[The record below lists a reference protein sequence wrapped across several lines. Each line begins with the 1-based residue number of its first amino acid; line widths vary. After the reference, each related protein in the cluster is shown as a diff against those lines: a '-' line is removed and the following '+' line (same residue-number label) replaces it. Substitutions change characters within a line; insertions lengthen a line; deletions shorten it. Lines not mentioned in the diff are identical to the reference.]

1 MWRREYNKERIY
13 YFDSCMRAKRFFVVL
28 AIGLFLLGLVAVRQ
42 RREMSVT
49 PVGVTPVETPVRGEI
64 TATPVT
70 TEFAFGPGDYEYTV
84 LLGSVERRYLIH
96 VPPSYDKVQALPLVL
111 FFHGG
116 GGNMNHSSRAYGL
129 KEKANKE
136 GFIIAFTNGDSRLP
150 NDKFATWNAGSC
162 CGYARDSKIDDVGY
176 TRAVLEDI
184 ESKFAIDTKRVF
196 ATGMSNGGM
205 MAHRLACEM
214 ADTFRAVA
222 SVTGTDGTLTCTPA
236 RPISV
241 LHIHAKNDDH
251 VLFDG
256 GAGENAFRDL
266 DTVTDFVSVPE
277 TIARWVKR
285 DQLNTTPKRVL
296 EVPGAYC
303 DLYTGT
309 ANTTQVKLCVT
320 ESGAHSWPGSRQA
333 ILREKEAPSKAIIA
347 NDVIWDFFRT
357 QP

>member
-1 MWRREYNKERIY
+1 
-13 YFDSCMRAKRFFVVL
+13 MRAKRFFVVL
-28 AIGLFLLGLVAVRQ
+28 AIGLFLLGLVAVRE
-42 RREMSVT
+42 RREKSVT

-70 TEFAFGPGDYEYTV
+70 TEFTTGPGDYENV
-84 LLGSVERRYLIH
+84 VMLGDVERRYLVY

-116 GGNMNHSSRAYGL
+116 GGNMNHSSRVYGL

-150 NDKFATWNAGSC
+150 KDKFATWNAGNC
-162 CGYARDSKIDDVGY
+162 CAYARDAKIDDVGY

-222 SVTGTDGTLTCTPA
+222 SVTGTDGTLSCTPA

-241 LHIHAKNDDH
+241 LHIHAKDDTH

-256 GAGENAFRDL
+256 GAGQDAFRDL
-266 DTVTDFVSVPE
+266 DKVTDFVSVSD
-277 TIARWVKR
+277 TINRWVTR
-285 DQLNTTPKRVL
+285 NQLDSTPKRVL
-296 EVPGAYC
+296 EVIGAYC
-303 DLYTGT
+303 DLYTSSQ
-309 ANTTQVKLCVT
+309 NSTQVKLCVT
-320 ESGAHSWPGSRQA
+320 ETGGHSWPGGMAIRGKEPSRA
-333 ILREKEAPSKAIIA
+333 LNA
-347 NDVIWDFFRT
+347 NDVIWDFFKN

>member
-1 MWRREYNKERIY
+1 
-13 YFDSCMRAKRFFVVL
+13 MRTKRMFVIL
-28 AIGLFLLGLVAVRQ
+28 AIGLFLLGLVAVRH
-42 RREMSVT
+42 RRESRMTPVVVT
-49 PVGVTPVETPVRGEI
+49 PTETPVRSEI
-64 TATPVT
+64 TASVIPANFVT
-70 TEFAFGPGDYEYTV
+70 GPGDYEYTV
-84 LLGSVERRYLIH
+84 MLGDAERRYLIH
-96 VPPSYDKVQALPLVL
+96 VPPSYIKEATPLVL

-116 GGNMNHSSRAYGL
+116 GGNMNHSARAYGL
-129 KEKANKE
+129 KEKSDKE

-150 NDKFATWNAGSC
+150 KDKFATWNAGNC
-162 CGYARDSKIDDVGY
+162 CAHARDAKLDDVGY
-176 TRAVLEDI
+176 TKVVLQDI
-184 ESKFAIDTKRVF
+184 ERKFAIDTKRVY

-222 SVTGTDGTLTCTPA
+222 SVTGTDGTLACTLS

-241 LHIHAKNDDH
+241 LHIHAKDDDH

-256 GAGENAFRDL
+256 GAGKDAFKDPEQ
-266 DTVTDFVSVPE
+266 VADFVSVPE

-285 DQLNTTPKRVL
+285 DQLNATPKRVL

-309 ANTTQVKLCVT
+309 ANTSQVKLCVT
-320 ESGAHSWPGSRQA
+320 DTGGHSWPGSRPTVF
-333 ILREKEAPSKAIIA
+333 RDKHPSQAIIA
-347 NDVIWDFFRT
+347 NDVIWDFFKN